1 MAEAETKS
9 ARGGRGE
16 KNTDRAEGRGGE
28 RGVEMEAKTESKRD
42 AANRAVK
49 PAQFAG
55 LDKDKKKALDL
66 TLSQIEKTFGKGS
79 IMKMDEDAYL
89 SEPGISTGSLSLDLA
104 LGGRGI
110 PRGRI
115 IEIFGPESSGKT
127 TLSLTI
133 AAHAQK
139 DGGVAAVIDAEHA
152 LDPSW
157 ARKIGVN
164 IDDLLVSQPDSGEQA
179 LEICELLV
187 RSNAVDLIV
196 VDSVA
201 ALIPKAEIEGDM
213 GDAQMGLQARL
224 MSQAMRKLTGVIA
237 RSKCTVIFINQIR
250 EKIGVMFGS
259 PETTT
264 GGKALK
270 FYSSVRIDVRRTGAL
285 KEGDVTVGS
294 RTRARVVKNKIA
306 PPFRDAEFDIMYDE
320 GISMTGD
327 LIDLAVEAKVVQK
340 SGSWFSYGD
349 MRIAQG
355 REASKNFLKA
365 NPDLFKEIR
374 LQVLATKLANTQ
386 AGVPNP
392 GETEDD
398 GEPEEA

>member
-1 MAEAETKS
+1 MSQIEAKELRAPSDEKAEKS
-9 ARGGRGE
+9 AKKPTKAE
-16 KNTDRAEGRGGE
+16 QLAAEQADRD
-28 RGVEMEAKTESKRD
+28 SK
-42 AANRAVK
+42 A
-49 PAQFAG
+49 
-55 LDKDKKKALDL
+55 KKKALDL
-66 TLSQIEKTFGKGS
+66 TLAQIDKTFGKGA
-79 IMKMDEDAYL
+79 IMRMDADAYQL
-89 SEPGISTGSLSLDLA
+89 IQGISTGALSLDLA
-104 LGGRGI
+104 LGGKGI

-133 AAHAQK
+133 AASAQK
-139 DGGVAAVIDAEHA
+139 EGGVAAVIDAEHA

-164 IDDLLVSQPDSGEQA
+164 VDELLVSQPDSGEQA

-201 ALIPKAEIEGDM
+201 ALVPRAEIEGEM
-213 GDAQMGLQARL
+213 GDASMGLQARL

-237 RSKCTVIFINQIR
+237 RSNCTVIFINQIR

-264 GGKALK
+264 GGRALK
-270 FYSSVRIDVRRTGAL
+270 FYSSVRIDVRRTGAI
-285 KEGDVTVGS
+285 KEGDVTIGS

-306 PPFRDAEFDIMYDE
+306 PPFRDAEFDIMYTE
-320 GISMTGD
+320 GISASGD
-327 LIDLAVEAKVVQK
+327 LLDLAVDAKVVQK
-340 SGSWFSYGD
+340 SGAWFSYGD
-349 MRIAQG
+349 IRVGQG
-355 REASKNFLKA
+355 REASKQFLKD

-374 LQVLATKLANTQ
+374 ANVLAVKMATPLA
-386 AGVPNP
+386 AGAP
-392 GETEDD
+392 ED
-398 GEPEEA
+398 GEAEEETAPEE